1 MLSAQSAKNLSEAAL
16 NKEKDKELKQVLAYI
31 EVSTYNGDT
40 FIVLR
45 TEPSPYTH
53 KKLSHLGYK
62 ISRDKNLRT
71 VISWE
76 NA

>member
-1 MLSAQSAKNLSEAAL
+1 MLSAQSAKLLSEAAL
-16 NKEKDKELKQVLAYI
+16 NKEKDKELNQVLACI
-31 EVSTYNGDT
+31 EMSTHNGDT
-40 FIVLR
+40 LIVLR

-62 ISRDKNLRT
+62 FSRDKSLRT